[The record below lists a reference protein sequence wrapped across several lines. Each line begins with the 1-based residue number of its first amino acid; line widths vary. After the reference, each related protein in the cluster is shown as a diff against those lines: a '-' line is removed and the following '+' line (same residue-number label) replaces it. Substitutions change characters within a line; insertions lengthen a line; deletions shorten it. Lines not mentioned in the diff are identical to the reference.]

1 MATAEKE
8 GKRGSGAPGGDG
20 TIPPMN
26 APRQPVW
33 DIFCNVID
41 NFGDIGV
48 SWRLARQLARER
60 GFRVRLWVDDLDRF
74 YPLLPSLAPAQGGLF
89 DTAEGVEV
97 RPWTADFPPV
107 TPGEVVIETFGCR
120 LPEAYLQAMAALP
133 RPPFWVNLEYLSGE
147 DWVGECHGL
156 TSPHPRLPLV
166 THYFFPGFTPESG
179 GLLREG
185 DLLDRRERF
194 AADPTQAAR
203 LRDRLGLPADTLEG
217 SALRV
222 LLFTYGHLPVAPLL
236 DAWSRGDRP
245 IHCLLPPSPAL
256 PQIQAWVGEGWEPGR
271 GTVQR
276 GQLRLSP
283 IPFLPQEDFDAL
295 LWFCHINF
303 VRGEDSFV
311 RAQWA
316 GLPLVWQIYPQEEEA
331 HLVKLR
337 AFLKLYLAQ
346 APAEL
351 AQAISVLWEA
361 WNRGLAVA
369 APWQALVEQLPQWQ
383 QHSHQWGQSL
393 AAQGDLCS
401 QLLTYMEKSRESPV

>member
-1 MATAEKE
+1 MERWSDT
-8 GKRGSGAPGGDG
+8 SGGDG

-48 SWRLARQLARER
+48 SWRLAWQLARER

-74 YPLLPSLAPAQGGLF
+74 YPLLPSLDPGREGAPQ
-89 DTAEGVEV
+89 TAEGVEIHH
-97 RPWTADFPPV
+97 WTADFPPV
-107 TPGEVVIETFGCR
+107 IPGEVVIETFGCR
-120 LPEAYLQAMAALP
+120 LPEPYLQAMAALP
-133 RPPFWVNLEYLSGE
+133 HPPFWVNLEYLSGE

-166 THYFFPGFTPESG
+166 THYFFPGFTPASG
-179 GLLREG
+179 GLLRER
-185 DLLDRRERF
+185 DLLARRERF
-194 AADPTQAAR
+194 AAEPALAAR

-217 SALRV
+217 DALRV

-236 DAWSRGDRP
+236 DAWSRGERP
-245 IHCLLPPSPAL
+245 VHCLLPPSPAL
-256 PQIQAWVGEGWEPGR
+256 PQIQAWVGDGWEPAR

-276 GQLRLSP
+276 GRLRLSP

-295 LWFCHINF
+295 LWFCYINF

-316 GLPLVWQIYPQEEEA
+316 GQPLVWQIYPQEEEA

-337 AFLKLYLAQ
+337 AFLKLYLAL
-346 APAEL
+346 APADL
-351 AQAISVLWEA
+351 ARAIRDFWEA
-361 WNRGLAVA
+361 WNQGLAVDG
-369 APWQALVEQLPQWQ
+369 PWRALVERLPQWQ
-383 QHSHQWGQSL
+383 KHSRLWSQSL
-393 AAQGDLCS
+393 AAQVDLCS
-401 QLLTYMEKSRESPV
+401 QLLTYMEKRRESPV